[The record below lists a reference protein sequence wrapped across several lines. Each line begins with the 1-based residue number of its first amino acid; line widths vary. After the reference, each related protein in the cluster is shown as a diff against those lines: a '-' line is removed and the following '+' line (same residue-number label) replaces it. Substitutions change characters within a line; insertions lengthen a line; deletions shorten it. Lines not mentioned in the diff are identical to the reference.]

1 VRQGTR
7 LIWSATRKQ
16 HYKLIVRGI
25 VFLMPHDAM

>member
-1 VRQGTR
+1 

-25 VFLMPHDAM
+25 VFLMPHDAMK